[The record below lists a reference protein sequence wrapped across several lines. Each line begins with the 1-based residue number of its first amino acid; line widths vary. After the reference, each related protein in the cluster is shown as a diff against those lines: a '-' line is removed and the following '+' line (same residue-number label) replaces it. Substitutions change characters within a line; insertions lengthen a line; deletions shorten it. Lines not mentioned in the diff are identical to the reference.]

1 MTETRRSAAPAASAA
16 HPPSTKTPRRVP
28 HVMAKV
34 ENAGARIYWHS
45 VGQGEPLVLIMGL
58 GCSSAMWFRLA
69 PLLARHYRVIMLDN
83 RGVGRTEVDHFVVH
97 RVSTMASDVVA
108 VLAAAGE
115 ANAHV
120 LGLSMGGMIAQQL
133 ALDHPQCVR
142 SLMLAATNCGGPHA
156 VLAEREVWRL
166 MFSKTSMD
174 PNEALAAMQPYTY
187 AKATPQ
193 SRVDEDSVVRL
204 AAYPSTRGYQAQLYG
219 LMGWSSHGRLG
230 QLRVPTLVL
239 HGKEDLLIPPVNGRN
254 LTRWIPHARLVEL
267 ENASH
272 WIHSDQPE
280 AVARVV
286 RKFITDPKG
295 PLTHEQP
302 AKPHPLDALG

>member
-1 MTETRRSAAPAASAA
+1 MAIVQSDGA
-16 HPPSTKTPRRVP
+16 H
-28 HVMAKV
+28 
-34 ENAGARIYWHS
+34 IYWHS
-45 VGQGEPLVLIMGL
+45 LGRGEPLVLIMGL

-69 PLLARHYRVIMLDN
+69 PLLARRYRVIMLDN

-204 AAYPSTRGYQAQLYG
+204 AAYPSTRGYQAQRRPADPA
-219 LMGWSSHGRLG
+219 HQRP
-230 QLRVPTLVL
+230 Q
-239 HGKEDLLIPPVNGRN
+239 
-254 LTRWIPHARLVEL
+254 PHALDTQRPPGG
-267 ENASH
+267 AGKR
-272 WIHSDQPE
+272 Q
-280 AVARVV
+280 
-286 RKFITDPKG
+286 
-295 PLTHEQP
+295 
-302 AKPHPLDALG
+302 PLDPQRPTRGRGPDGAQIHHRSQGTLEP